1 MTRNIIFSNDL
12 RDAKNIAS
20 HYETIGYEAK
30 VVVSDNHNF
39 KQFMFTIIIT
49 K

>member
-1 MTRNIIFSNDL
+1 MNVIFANDL

-20 HYETIGYEAK
+20 NYESIGYKAK

-39 KQFMFTIIIT
+39 KTFMFTIIIT